1 MRADTRVQSDT
12 FYYSV
17 TVKSLHLGIR
27 VQLVEVAH
35 AQRQIGVGEELHRLS
50 LLHTHEQRGD
60 VLLQCTLLQQL
71 GKLVSLLLQILYV
84 GYFLYRLVLLVEGFC
99 TNDFGVAHNDSRRV

>member
-35 AQRQIGVGEELHRLS
+35 AQRQIGVGEELHSLS

-60 VLLQCTLLQQL
+60 ILLQRTLLQQL

-84 GYFLYRLVLLVEGFC
+84 GYFLYRLVLLVKGFC
-99 TNDFGVAHNDSRRV
+99 TNDFGVAHNDSRGV